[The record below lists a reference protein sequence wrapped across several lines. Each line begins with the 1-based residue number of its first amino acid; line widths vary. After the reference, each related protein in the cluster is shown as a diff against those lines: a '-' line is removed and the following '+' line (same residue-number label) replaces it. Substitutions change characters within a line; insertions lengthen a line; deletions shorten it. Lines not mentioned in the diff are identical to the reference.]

1 MLAGPPRL
9 LAGWRRDRGAN
20 SLPRLWIK
28 RARSLR
34 ARWSLSARGH
44 ESSTACKMTHG
55 RCRIYRQLFGLNS
68 EKCQNQLFKITEKCR
83 NRHLKSME
91 KCRIRRSQHPE
102 KCNRMT
108 KRHVEAGVACG
119 RFSSPQPSLLVV
131 SVVGVALEGVDVQVL
146 VVVLFLLRCRFGR
159 GGAAE

>member
-1 MLAGPPRL
+1 MPLGRLASGSWSQLSTPTLDKTRPLPAGTMESISTRGQKSSAACEMTRRRRL
-9 LAGWRRDRGAN
+9 
-20 SLPRLWIK
+20 I
-28 RARSLR
+28 
-34 ARWSLSARGH
+34 
-44 ESSTACKMTHG
+44 T
-55 RCRIYRQLFGLNS
+55 RQLFGKHP
-68 EKCQNQLFKITEKCR
+68 EKCRNQPFKITEKCR
-83 NRHLKSME
+83 NRHLQITE

-131 SVVGVALEGVDVQVL
+131 FVVGVALEGVDVQVL
-146 VVVLFLLRCRFGR
+146 VVVLRFLRCRFGR